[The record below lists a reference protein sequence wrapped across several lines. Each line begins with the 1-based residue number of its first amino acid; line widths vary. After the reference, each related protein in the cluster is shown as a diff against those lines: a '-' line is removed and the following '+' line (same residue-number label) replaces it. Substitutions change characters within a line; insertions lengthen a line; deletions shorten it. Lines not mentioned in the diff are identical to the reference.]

1 MDTTQEITTGVVD
14 VGDARLRYRERGDG
28 PPVLLLHA
36 GVFGDW
42 FAPVFAEPALDGVRL
57 VEVHRAGYGDSSTPE
72 GHLTFADHAR
82 QGVALLRALGIDR
95 ATWVGHS
102 SSASMALQAAIDAP
116 DAVSRLVLLEPAPS
130 PAGPSSEELG
140 RTAVGPAVGAAQAG
154 DVRGATDAFMTG
166 VCGPDWADVTRR
178 RLGDAALDRVV
189 RDARFFFADEIVA
202 AMEWPIDET
211 IAARVTAPTTLV
223 YGAAPATHAHE
234 ETTRQLAAWVPG
246 AELVALPGVGHAM
259 PLEDPAAVAQL
270 IAVRCAART
279 YSKLCSGPGNVPSRT
294 SRA

>member
-1 MDTTQEITTGVVD
+1 MDTTHEITTDITTDITAGVVD
-14 VGDARLRYRERGDG
+14 VGDARLQYRERGDG

-36 GVFGDW
+36 GVFGEW

-72 GHLTFADHAR
+72 RHLTFADHAR
-82 QGVALLRALGIDR
+82 QCAALLRALGIDR

-102 SSASMALQAAIDAP
+102 SGASMALQAAIDTP
-116 DAVSRLVLLEPAPS
+116 EAVERLVLLEPAPS
-130 PAGPSSEELG
+130 PAGPSTEELV

-154 DVRGATDAFMTG
+154 DVRGATEAFMTG
-166 VCGPDWADVTRR
+166 VCGAGWAELVREH
-178 RLGDAALDRVV
+178 LGDDAVEHMV
-189 RDARFFFADEIVA
+189 RDARFFFADEVVA
-202 AMEWPIDET
+202 AMEWPVDET

-223 YGAAPATHAHE
+223 YGAAPATRAHE

-259 PLEDPAAVAQL
+259 PLEDPAAVARL
-270 IAVRCAART
+270 IAERV
-279 YSKLCSGPGNVPSRT
+279 
-294 SRA
+294 

>member
-1 MDTTQEITTGVVD
+1 MDTTQEITTDITTGVVA
-14 VGDARLRYRERGDG
+14 VGDARLRYRARGDG
-28 PPVLLLHA
+28 RPVLLLHA

-57 VEVHRAGYGDSSTPE
+57 VEVHRAGYGESSTPE

-82 QGVALLRALGIDR
+82 QCVALLRALGIER

-102 SSASMALQAAIDAP
+102 SSASMALQAALDAP
-116 DAVSRLVLLEPAPS
+116 DAVERLVLLEPAPS
-130 PAGPSSEELG
+130 PAGPSSEELV

-154 DVRGATDAFMTG
+154 DVRGATEAFMTG
-166 VCGPDWADVTRR
+166 VCGVGWAELVRER
-178 RLGDAALDRVV
+178 FGDDAVERVV
-189 RDARFFFADEIVA
+189 RDARSFFADEVVA
-202 AMEWPIDET
+202 AMEWAMDET
-211 IAARVTAPTTLV
+211 IAGRVTAPTTLV

-270 IAVRCAART
+270 IAVRAAR
-279 YSKLCSGPGNVPSRT
+279 S
-294 SRA
+294 

>member
-1 MDTTQEITTGVVD
+1 MDTTHEITTGVVD

-42 FAPVFAEPALDGVRL
+42 FTPVFDEPALDGVRL

-72 GHLTFADHAR
+72 GHLSFADHAR
-82 QGVALLRALGIDR
+82 QSVALLRALGIDR

-102 SSASMALQAAIDAP
+102 SSASMALQAAIDSP
-116 DAVSRLVLLEPAPS
+116 EAVERLVLLEPAPS
-130 PAGPSSEELG
+130 PAGPSSEELV
-140 RTAVGPAVGAAQAG
+140 RTAVGPAIGAAQAG
-154 DVRGATDAFMTG
+154 DLRGAVDAFLTG
-166 VCGPDWADVTRR
+166 VNGPGWADVVRQ
-178 RLGDAALDRVV
+178 RLGDDAVEGVV
-189 RDARFFFADEIVA
+189 RDARFFFADEAVA
-202 AMEWPIDET
+202 AMEWPIDAT

-223 YGAAPATHAHE
+223 YGTAPATRAHE

-259 PLEDPAAVAQL
+259 PLEDPAAVAEL
-270 IAVRCAART
+270 IAARCAPRT
-279 YSKLCSGPGNVPSRT
+279 
-294 SRA
+294 